1 MIMMMIIMIIP
12 SASLGKIIS
21 VNRLT
26 PSLYINIY
34 NQYNND
40 NDDDNEIIIPSS
52 KIKRFWSFI
61 SM

>member
-1 MIMMMIIMIIP
+1 MIMMIMMIMIIMMMLIMIIP

-34 NQYNND
+34 NQYYND
-40 NDDDNEIIIPSS
+40 NDDDNNNT
-52 KIKRFWSFI
+52 
-61 SM
+61 

>member
-1 MIMMMIIMIIP
+1 MIMMIMIIMMMLIMIIP

-40 NDDDNEIIIPSS
+40 NDDDNNNT
-52 KIKRFWSFI
+52 
-61 SM
+61 